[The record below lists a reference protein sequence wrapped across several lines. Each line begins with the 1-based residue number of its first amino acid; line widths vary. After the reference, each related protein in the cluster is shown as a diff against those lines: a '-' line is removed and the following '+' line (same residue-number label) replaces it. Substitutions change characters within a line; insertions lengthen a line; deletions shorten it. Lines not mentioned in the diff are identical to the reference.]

1 MGRVMAVCAL
11 IPLVMGIRGVLDFLA
26 NYQRMWVEQRMTL
39 DLRRKVFGQIM
50 GRSLE
55 FFNKQR
61 SSDLM
66 QTAFGMTSICS
77 NTATTIAQDLVRR
90 PAAVLSS
97 LIYLTIQDPLFMVCS
112 LVAFPLCML
121 PALLLRRRVKKI
133 GRREQELAANISG
146 IMMESI
152 AGIRVVK
159 SHAREGYEVERFTKT
174 AKDVN
179 SNAIR
184 VFRMMEMAGPLVE
197 TTASLGIAGGL
208 VYCWARG
215 VSFDVFSFR
224 VLLLVALY
232 PDVKA
237 LSRMQTLMHRC
248 TMASDSVFKLLDERP
263 EVEDAP
269 NALKL
274 ERCLLYTSPSPRDV

>member
-1 MGRVMAVCAL
+1 
-11 IPLVMGIRGVLDFLA
+11 
-26 NYQRMWVEQRMTL
+26 
-39 DLRRKVFGQIM
+39 
-50 GRSLE
+50 
-55 FFNKQR
+55 
-61 SSDLM
+61 
-66 QTAFGMTSICS
+66 
-77 NTATTIAQDLVRR
+77 
-90 PAAVLSS
+90 
-97 LIYLTIQDPLFMVCS
+97 MVCS

-121 PALLLRRRVKKI
+121 PALLLRRRVKDRASRT
-133 GRREQELAANISG
+133 GTRCEYLGDHAS
-146 IMMESI
+146 SI
-152 AGIRVVK
+152 AGIRVAK

-179 SNAIR
+179 SNAIACIPDDGNGWAACGNDGVFGDRRRSR
-184 VFRMMEMAGPLVE
+184 VL
-197 TTASLGIAGGL
+197 LGE
-208 VYCWARG
+208 G

-274 ERCLLYTSPSPRDV
+274 ERARGELSFENVVIRTGRQPQR